1 MDDRQRREV
10 ENLEEA
16 LSMASFALLPATGCE
31 SVPCLGPHIALLDS
45 YKRLDAL
52 CSQNPTPLRICSLQ
66 RVARS
71 LFSRAPGVY
80 RGDQAMKSLAL
91 IKDKE
96 QAKILKS
103 Y

>member
-1 MDDRQRREV
+1 MFNPEFLTSD
-10 ENLEEA
+10 NEA
-16 LSMASFALLPATGCE
+16 ISGNSLIQYLQEQSPD
-31 SVPCLGPHIALLDS
+31 V
-45 YKRLDAL
+45 
-52 CSQNPTPLRICSLQ
+52 LQ